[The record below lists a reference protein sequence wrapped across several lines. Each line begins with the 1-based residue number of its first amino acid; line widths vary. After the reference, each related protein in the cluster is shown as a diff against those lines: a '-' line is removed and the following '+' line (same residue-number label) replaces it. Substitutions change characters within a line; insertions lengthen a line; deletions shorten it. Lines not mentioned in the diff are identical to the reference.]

1 MKNPNRSFPCRSS
14 TKSERWFAGY
24 NWGLA

>member
-1 MKNPNRSFPCRSS
+1 MKNPNRSFPCRIS

-24 NWGLA
+24 N